1 MHSQTAVESVVNDQ
15 IQPSA
20 TGRKPRTVQD
30 CDFRA
35 AGRLSNENARAISAI
50 HEGFARHLTAALDA
64 YLGGDPKVKMATL
77 EQTSLRDHMAALDP
91 MTYIAPFSI
100 GALPGAVLVEFDIE
114 LAYPIIDLLLGGMG
128 APSHDARELSEIEE
142 EIMRDLTS
150 LMARQAETAWRI
162 PEMSL
167 SALERVQAATLGQVC
182 SPTEKLVLI
191 RFEMEI
197 AGLNGWFQLALPAS
211 FVSYLLKQRKAALP
225 QKKGAVRYFPPTS
238 IRERILDCDVTVA
251 ADLRSMR
258 VSVRDLIALQPG
270 CVLKLRAPI
279 RTPGTLTIGGC
290 EIFEAV
296 PVRNGSQKAAQLVRR
311 VAMTGP
317 ERNRDGQSGE

>member
-1 MHSQTAVESVVNDQ
+1 MHSQEQVESVVNDQ
-15 IQPSA
+15 IQSEPPKS
-20 TGRKPRTVQD
+20 GRKPRTVQN

-35 AGRLSNENARAISAI
+35 AGRLSNENARSITAI
-50 HEGFARHLTAALDA
+50 HETFARHLTAAMDA
-64 YLGGDPKVKMATL
+64 YLGGDPKVKLATL
-77 EQTSLRDHMAALDP
+77 DQISLRDHIAAVDP
-91 MTYIAPFSI
+91 LSYIAPFAI
-100 GALPGAVLVEFDIE
+100 GAIPGTVLVEFDIA
-114 LAYPIIDLLLGGMG
+114 LAFPIIDLLLGGNG
-128 APSHDARELSEIEE
+128 APGFEARELSEIEE

-150 LMARQAETAWRI
+150 LIARQAETAWRL

-167 SALERVQAATLGQVC
+167 TARERVEPSLLGQVC
-182 SPTEKLVLI
+182 SATEKLTLI
-191 RFEMEI
+191 NFEVEI
-197 AGLNGWFQLALPAS
+197 AGITGSFQLALPAS
-211 FVSYLLKQRKAALP
+211 FVNVLLKQRKADQP
-225 QKKGAVRYFPPTS
+225 QKKGAVRLFPTLS

-279 RTPGTLTIGGC
+279 RTPGTLTIGGR

-311 VAMTGP
+311 VPVTDWGK
-317 ERNRDGQSGE
+317 E